1 MGWRC
6 VVIDS
11 PCKLSVSNNY
21 LIVRND
27 DVRKIHLSEVYCLMI
42 ACPAVNITGIALY
55 ELTRNKIKVVFCD
68 EKRDPYGE
76 LIGYYG
82 SHNCAKQLRKQL
94 GWSGAAMGFV
104 GTEIVTQKIRNQAA
118 VLRKYG
124 FDERAS
130 MLDGYAAEVVHGDT
144 ANREGHAAKVYF
156 NALFGMDFSRE
167 QDNYINAALNYGY
180 SVILSAI
187 NREIVANGYITQ
199 IGIFHK
205 NRFNEFN
212 LGCDIM
218 EPIRPLIDNFVA
230 KCPVEEEL
238 TSNRKMEIVN
248 LLNSDV
254 WISGMRTSLLNSLNI
269 YVKSVLDSLTKR
281 EPSLIRFIEYEF

>member
-104 GTEIVTQKIRNQAA
+104 GTEIITQKIRNQAA

-130 MLDGYAAEVVHGDT
+130 MLDGYAAEVVRGDT

-156 NALFGMDFSRE
+156 NTLFGMSFTRE
-167 QDNYINAALNYGY
+167 KDCNVNSALNYGY
-180 SVILSAI
+180 AVLLSCI
-187 NREIVANGYITQ
+187 NREVVACGRLTQ
-199 IGIFHK
+199 LGLTHR
-205 NRFNEFN
+205 NEFNEFN
-212 LGCDIM
+212 LSCDLI
-218 EPIRPLIDNFVA
+218 EPFRVLVDEDVFLNRDKPFG
-230 KCPVEEEL
+230 KERKFEL
-238 TSNRKMEIVN
+238 VG
-248 LLNSDV
+248 LLNKRV
-254 WISGMRTSLLNSLNI
+254 VYGKEFCLNDAVGS
-269 YVKSVLDSLTKR
+269 YVRNVFDCLDSDGQNGLA
-281 EPSLIRFIEYEF
+281 LYEFA

>member
-55 ELTRNKIKVVFCD
+55 ELTRNKIKVIFCD

-130 MLDGYAAEVVHGDT
+130 MLDGYAAEVVRGDT

-156 NALFGMDFSRE
+156 NTLFGMSFTRE
-167 QDNYINAALNYGY
+167 KDCNVNSALNYGY
-180 SVILSAI
+180 AILLSCI
-187 NREIVANGYITQ
+187 NREVVACGRLTQ
-199 IGIFHK
+199 LGLTHR
-205 NRFNEFN
+205 NEFNEFN
-212 LGCDIM
+212 LSCDLI
-218 EPIRPLIDNFVA
+218 EPFRVLVDEDVFLNRDKPFG
-230 KCPVEEEL
+230 KERKFEL
-238 TSNRKMEIVN
+238 VG
-248 LLNSDV
+248 LLNKHV
-254 WISGMRTSLLNSLNI
+254 VYGKEFCLNDAVGS
-269 YVKSVLDSLTKR
+269 YVRNVFDCLDSDGQNGLA
-281 EPSLIRFIEYEF
+281 LYEFA

>member
-156 NALFGMDFSRE
+156 NTLFGMSFTRE
-167 QDNYINAALNYGY
+167 KDCNVNSALNYGY
-180 SVILSAI
+180 AVLLSCI
-187 NREIVANGYITQ
+187 NREVVACGRLTQ
-199 IGIFHK
+199 LGLTHR
-205 NRFNEFN
+205 NEFNEFN
-212 LGCDIM
+212 LSCDLI
-218 EPIRPLIDNFVA
+218 EPFRVLVDEDVFLNRDKPFG
-230 KCPVEEEL
+230 KERKFEL
-238 TSNRKMEIVN
+238 VG
-248 LLNSDV
+248 LLNKRV
-254 WISGMRTSLLNSLNI
+254 VYGKEFCLNDAVGS
-269 YVKSVLDSLTKR
+269 YVRNVFDCLDSDGQNGLA
-281 EPSLIRFIEYEF
+281 LYEFA

>member
-82 SHNCAKQLRKQL
+82 NHNCAKQLRKQL

-130 MLDGYAAEVVHGDT
+130 MLDGYAAEVVRGDT

-156 NALFGMDFSRE
+156 NTLFGMSFTRE
-167 QDNYINAALNYGY
+167 KDCNVNSALNYGY
-180 SVILSAI
+180 AVLLSCI
-187 NREIVANGYITQ
+187 NREVVACGRLTQ
-199 IGIFHK
+199 LGLTHR
-205 NRFNEFN
+205 NEFNEFN
-212 LGCDIM
+212 LSCDLI
-218 EPIRPLIDNFVA
+218 EPFRVLVDEDVFLNRDKPFG
-230 KCPVEEEL
+230 KERKFEL
-238 TSNRKMEIVN
+238 VG
-248 LLNSDV
+248 LLNKRV
-254 WISGMRTSLLNSLNI
+254 VYGKEFCLNDAVGS
-269 YVKSVLDSLTKR
+269 YVRNVFDCLDSDGQNGLA
-281 EPSLIRFIEYEF
+281 LYEFA

>member
-130 MLDGYAAEVVHGDT
+130 MLDGYAAEVVRGDT

-156 NALFGMDFSRE
+156 NTLFGMSFTRE
-167 QDNYINAALNYGY
+167 KDCDVNSALNYGY
-180 SVILSAI
+180 AVLLSCI
-187 NREIVANGYITQ
+187 NREVVACGRLTQ
-199 IGIFHK
+199 LGLTHR
-205 NRFNEFN
+205 NEFNEFN
-212 LGCDIM
+212 LSCDLI
-218 EPIRPLIDNFVA
+218 EPFRVLVDEDVFLNRDKPFG
-230 KCPVEEEL
+230 KERKFEL
-238 TSNRKMEIVN
+238 VG
-248 LLNSDV
+248 LLNKRV
-254 WISGMRTSLLNSLNI
+254 VYGKEFCLNDAIGS
-269 YVKSVLDSLTKR
+269 YVRNVFDCLDSDGQNGLA
-281 EPSLIRFIEYEF
+281 LYEFA

>member
-104 GTEIVTQKIRNQAA
+104 GTEIITQKIRNQAA

-130 MLDGYAAEVVHGDT
+130 MLDGYAAEVVRGDI

-156 NALFGMDFSRE
+156 NTLFGMSFTRE
-167 QDNYINAALNYGY
+167 KDCGLNSALNYGY
-180 SVILSAI
+180 AVLLSCI
-187 NREIVANGYITQ
+187 NREVVACGRLTQ
-199 IGIFHK
+199 LGLTHR
-205 NRFNEFN
+205 NEFNEFN
-212 LGCDIM
+212 LSCDLI
-218 EPIRPLIDNFVA
+218 EPFRVLVDEDVFLNRDKPFG
-230 KCPVEEEL
+230 KERKFEL
-238 TSNRKMEIVN
+238 VG
-248 LLNSDV
+248 LLNKRV
-254 WISGMRTSLLNSLNI
+254 VYGKEFCLNDAVGS
-269 YVKSVLDSLTKR
+269 YVRNVFDCLDSDGQNGLA
-281 EPSLIRFIEYEF
+281 LYEFA

>member
-55 ELTRNKIKVVFCD
+55 ELTRNKIKVIFCD

-130 MLDGYAAEVVHGDT
+130 MLDGYAAEVVRGDT

-156 NALFGMDFSRE
+156 NTLFGMSFTRE
-167 QDNYINAALNYGY
+167 KDCDVNSALNYGY
-180 SVILSAI
+180 AVLLSCI
-187 NREIVANGYITQ
+187 NREVVACGRLTQ
-199 IGIFHK
+199 LGLTHR
-205 NRFNEFN
+205 NEFNEFN
-212 LGCDIM
+212 LSCDLI
-218 EPIRPLIDNFVA
+218 EPFRVLVDEDVFLNRDKPFG
-230 KCPVEEEL
+230 KERKFEL
-238 TSNRKMEIVN
+238 VG
-248 LLNSDV
+248 LLNKRV
-254 WISGMRTSLLNSLNI
+254 VYGKEFCLNDAVGS
-269 YVKSVLDSLTKR
+269 YVRNVFDCLDSDGQNGLV
-281 EPSLIRFIEYEF
+281 LYEFA

>member
-118 VLRKYG
+118 VRRKYG

-130 MLDGYAAEVVHGDT
+130 MLDGYAAEVVRGDT

-156 NALFGMDFSRE
+156 NTLFGMSYTRE
-167 QDNYINAALNYGY
+167 KDCDVNSALNYGY
-180 SVILSAI
+180 AVLLSCI
-187 NREIVANGYITQ
+187 NREVVACGRLTQ
-199 IGIFHK
+199 LGLTHR
-205 NRFNEFN
+205 NEFNEFN
-212 LGCDIM
+212 LSCDLI
-218 EPIRPLIDNFVA
+218 EPFRVLVDEDVFLNRDKPFG
-230 KCPVEEEL
+230 KERKFEL
-238 TSNRKMEIVN
+238 VG
-248 LLNSDV
+248 LLNKRV
-254 WISGMRTSLLNSLNI
+254 VYGKEFCLNDAVGS
-269 YVKSVLDSLTKR
+269 YVRNVFDCLDSDGQNGLA
-281 EPSLIRFIEYEF
+281 LYEFA

>member
-1 MGWRC
+1 
-6 VVIDS
+6 
-11 PCKLSVSNNY
+11 
-21 LIVRND
+21 
-27 DVRKIHLSEVYCLMI
+27 MI

-156 NALFGMDFSRE
+156 NTLFGMSFTRE
-167 QDNYINAALNYGY
+167 KDCNVNSALNYGY
-180 SVILSAI
+180 AVLLSCI
-187 NREIVANGYITQ
+187 NREVVACGRLTQ
-199 IGIFHK
+199 LGLTHR
-205 NRFNEFN
+205 NEFNEFN
-212 LGCDIM
+212 LSCDLI
-218 EPIRPLIDNFVA
+218 EPFRVLVDEDVFLNRDKPFG
-230 KCPVEEEL
+230 KERKFEL
-238 TSNRKMEIVN
+238 VG
-248 LLNSDV
+248 LLNKRV
-254 WISGMRTSLLNSLNI
+254 VYGKEFCLNDAVGS
-269 YVKSVLDSLTKR
+269 YVRNVFDCLDSDGQNGLA
-281 EPSLIRFIEYEF
+281 LYEFA